1 MRLAVLA
8 DTSLELAR
16 RRRDDGTAMSACDVP
31 VITSDRNLAVSNF
44 HGAMSM
50 GMLRLPLAQHPPV
63 LEGQLAQLGGLLLE
77 LINGT
82 LVGAAALSR
91 VNQVAYGGGLAGV
104 SHVTDHQNDHVHV
117 LLLLAHGSS
126 AHGSS

>member
-16 RRRDDGTAMSACDVP
+16 RRCDDDTAMSACDVP
-31 VITSDRNLAVSNF
+31 VITSDLALWNLAVSNF

-50 GMLRLPLAQHPPV
+50 GMLRLPIVQQPPV
-63 LEGQLAQLGGLLLE
+63 LAQLGGLLLE
-77 LINGT
+77 LLDGT

-91 VNQVAYGGGLAGV
+91 VSQVACGGGLAGV
-104 SHVTDHQNDHVHV
+104 PHVVTDHENDHV
-117 LLLLAHGSS
+117 HGSS
-126 AHGSS
+126 AHARS